1 MPLRQE
7 GLICERLG
15 GFWVSSCVS
24 EFSSM
29 MEMCNDEENDYEK
42 NHLSKEV
49 SLSLPFDQKKSSFN
63 ARLKTRVLVSVNFVF

>member
-29 MEMCNDEENDYEK
+29 MEMCNGAEKYYEK
-42 NHLSKEV
+42 NHHSKEV
-49 SLSLPFDQKKSSFN
+49 SLSLSFIWIKSSFN
-63 ARLKTRVLVSVNFVF
+63 ARLKTRGLVSFD